1 MQVKTFITVLVTSLL
16 AGEAVAAITPLIA
29 TDPVSAC
36 QCPRNCSHKSGS
48 KCKYYSGPSSDTS
61 VLSGKCAYRD
71 GLGLVCIA
79 GN

>member
-1 MQVKTFITVLVTSLL
+1 MQVKAFIAVFVSSLL
-16 AGEAVAAITPLIA
+16 VGEAAAAIKPFIA

-36 QCPRNCSHKSGS
+36 QCPRNCSHKENS
-48 KCKYYSGPSSDTS
+48 KCKYYSGPSSDTP
-61 VLSGKCAYRD
+61 VLNGKCAYRD